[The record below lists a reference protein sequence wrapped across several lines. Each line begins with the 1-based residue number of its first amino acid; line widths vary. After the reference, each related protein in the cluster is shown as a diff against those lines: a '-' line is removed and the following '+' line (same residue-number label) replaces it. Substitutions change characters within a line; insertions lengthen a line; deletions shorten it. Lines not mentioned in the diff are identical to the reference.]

1 VQHTVHLFDG
11 FQLDVT
17 RRKLVSSGGLVQSL
31 NSRAMDALL
40 LLVDN
45 AGELVEKR
53 RLMQTIW
60 PNAIVEDNNLNQC
73 ILAIRKA
80 LGEVAG
86 SNRYIM
92 TVPGRG
98 YRFVSPVRTVTQES
112 AGDAATAA
120 PPRWSSQAPW
130 MGVFA
135 LAATCTTLLILLLRS
150 VTHGPAE
157 AQVQV
162 QAQVPQTATTPE
174 GGLPGIILRLRET
187 STAGG
192 AADGSGILLT
202 QCLMAGPTMKLR
214 VQLQLVEETGAP
226 LWTGEYLAGA
236 QDLLVAQFGANAT
249 LASCRDLI
257 AITQRQQAKLAVH

>member
-1 VQHTVHLFDG
+1 MQHTVHLFDG

-17 RRKLVSSGGLVQSL
+17 RRKLISSGGLVQSL

-40 LLVDN
+40 LLVEN

-80 LGEVAG
+80 VGEVAG

-112 AGDAATAA
+112 TGDAATAA
-120 PPRWSSQAPW
+120 RRRWSNQGLW
-130 MGVFA
+130 MGMLA
-135 LAATCTTLLILLLRS
+135 LAATCTTLLMLLLRS
-150 VTHGPAE
+150 VTHGPAD
-157 AQVQV
+157 VLVPVV
-162 QAQVPQTATTPE
+162 QAAAQEDA
-174 GGLPGIILRLRET
+174 LPGIILRLREP
-187 STAGG
+187 SSAEG
-192 AADGSGILLT
+192 AAAGRSGILLKH
-202 QCLMAGPTMKLR
+202 CLMARPALKLR
-214 VQLQLVEETGAP
+214 VQLQLVEEPGAP
-226 LWTGEYLAGA
+226 LWTAEYLAGA
-236 QDLLVAQFGANAT
+236 DDLLVAQVGANFT
-249 LASCRDLI
+249 LASCHELI
-257 AITQRQQAKLAVH
+257 ATARKQRTRLAVH